1 MKILVLGWEYPPAVA
16 GGLGAACHGLTT
28 ALAARGHSI
37 VLAVPRATNG
47 GEAEA
52 DDAPGIERMAFDL
65 ATADVG
71 RMGAQLSPYSFTG
84 VTQARGAGSGRTRA
98 AQALYGGELA
108 QALHSYT
115 HRAVEAA
122 SKRDFDVI
130 HAHDWMTVPAATRL
144 RLATRRPLCLHVHST
159 AFDRSG
165 LRSRDERSRQDLT
178 RRVESVGV
186 RTADEVIAVS
196 EYGKRAIQR
205 EYRADPRHVHVVH
218 NAPPIAAPPIGS
230 SKAGASVTPSD
241 SGKSVE
247 LAPTVLFV
255 GRLTRQKGAA
265 FLLRAAK
272 DVIARVPHARF
283 VFAGEGEERQRLI
296 ELSASLGIASNVFF
310 PGSIS
315 DTARDHAYS
324 AATVF
329 VMPSVSEPFGLT
341 PLEALERGTPV
352 ILSKDSGVAEVLPS
366 APAIAPWDRAALSGE
381 IVRVLEDESLRGDL
395 VRRGRAE
402 AATLDW
408 GRSAAALERVLAAA
422 APSRA
427 LVGSS
432 VA

>member
-37 VLAVPRATNG
+37 VLAVPRAAAGARDETV
-47 GEAEA
+47 
-52 DDAPGIERMAFDL
+52 DPPGIERMAFDL
-65 ATADVG
+65 AAADVG
-71 RMGAQLSPYSFTG
+71 QTGSHLSPYSFTG
-84 VTQARGAGSGRTRA
+84 QGPSHASGDERSRA
-98 AQALYGGELA
+98 ARTLYGGSLA
-108 QALHSYT
+108 RALQAYT
-115 HRAVEAA
+115 SRAIEAA
-122 SKRDFDVI
+122 ASRDFDVI

-165 LRSRDERSRQDLT
+165 LRARDERSRQDVT

-196 EYGKRAIQR
+196 GYGKRAIER

-218 NAPPIAAPPIGS
+218 NAPP
-230 SKAGASVTPSD
+230 AGASDALTGSPASPSRGEG
-241 SGKSVE
+241 SIV
-247 LAPTVLFV
+247 PTVLFV

-272 DVIARVPHARF
+272 DVLARVPDARF

-315 DTARDHAYS
+315 DAARDRAY
-324 AATVF
+324 AEATVF

-352 ILSKDSGVAEVLPS
+352 ILSEDSGVAEVLPS
-366 APAIAPWDRAALSGE
+366 APAVAPWDRAALGHE
-381 IVRVLEDESLRGDL
+381 IVRVLEDRSLRRDL
-395 VRRGRAE
+395 VQRGRAE
-402 AATLDW
+402 AAALDW
-408 GRSAAALERVLAAA
+408 DRSAAALERVLEAAV
-422 APSRA
+422 PSRT

-432 VA
+432 VR